1 MFKEVINNWFLG
13 EPLLFELTCN
23 HKFETD
29 DKLEIPIRT
38 GHGVIKYNPTIIGAK
53 SEVEKE
59 KLLKLECLRILL
71 KHPYSRQPL
80 NSDPQILIAASDI
93 AISEY
98 VRGLPKGTL
107 SIKDFKPNFPPKLIF
122 EDYYSLLVPRKEEIA
137 QAIQGMDGMS
147 DEEKEMAQKILEGAA
162 AEWDEDQDMEEKV
175 NQMIKKAE
183 GNPKVWGSLRGGLQD
198 AIIASTQVKINI
210 KKHLENFR
218 TSILSMGR
226 VLTRMR
232 PSRRYGFQQMGSK
245 HPYTTRLLLGI
256 DVSGS
261 VCDHSLSNFF
271 GAINQFF
278 RQGIETLDVMQFDHG
293 LQPPLMNMKKA
304 MKTPISINGRGGTEF
319 QSIVDYAAENNYD
332 GLIIFT
338 DGYASHPEIP
348 KGLKVL
354 WVLES
359 REAYNDFQLTPKI
372 YIP

>member
-1 MFKEVINNWFLG
+1 MFKEVVNNWFLG

-23 HKFETD
+23 HKFEED
-29 DKLEIPIRT
+29 SKLEIPVRT
-38 GHGVIKYNPTIIGAK
+38 GHGIIKYNPELLKDK
-53 SEVEKE
+53 SQLDREKI
-59 KLLKLECLRILL
+59 LKLECIRILL

-80 NSDPQILIAASDI
+80 NSDPKILIAASDI

-98 VRGLPKGTL
+98 VKGLPKGTL
-107 SIKDFKPNFPPKLIF
+107 TIKNFKPNFPPKLIF
-122 EDYYSLLVPRKEEIA
+122 EDYYSLLVPRSNEIST
-137 QAIQGMDGMS
+137 AIDEMEGLT
-147 DEEKEMAQKILEGAA
+147 DEEKEMAKKIIEGAA
-162 AEWDEDQDMEEKV
+162 QEWDEDQEMEEKV

-183 GNPKVWGSLRGGLQD
+183 GNPKVWGSLRGGIQQ
-198 AIIASTQVKINI
+198 AIIASTKVKINI

-232 PSRRYGFQQMGSK
+232 PSRRYGFKQMGSK

-261 VCDHSLSNFF
+261 VCDESLSNFY

-293 LQPPLMNMKKA
+293 LQPPLMNLKKA
-304 MKTPISINGRGGTEF
+304 MKTPIEVLGRGGTEF
-319 QSIVDYAAENNYD
+319 QSIVNYAAENNYD
-332 GLIIFT
+332 GLIVFT
-338 DGYASHPEIP
+338 DGYACLPEIP
-348 KGLKVL
+348 KGMKVL
-354 WVLES
+354 WVLEN
-359 REAYNDFQLTPKI
+359 RQAYEDFKLTPKI